1 MFAYPWKMLKVICLS
16 GLVFCLLALCV
27 GVGCLK
33 ATLGKRSGP
42 AKPWTC
48 DKQAD
53 DALKGHN
60 YETSILLH
68 QGFLEKEPENALAL
82 YHLGYAFGETEE
94 DLKEVFYYNKAIAL
108 GFEAN
113 GIFFNLGMAY
123 GELNES
129 EKSVAAF
136 KKALEINPDS
146 ADNHYGLA
154 MAYYQSGLADKLA
167 EEEFLKAIK
176 IDPGHVDARLYLSIL
191 YADIGELQRAEDQL
205 RKILEIDSTHRSAR
219 ELLERIEHE

>member
-1 MFAYPWKMLKVICLS
+1 MEEVSYYE
-16 GLVFCLLALCV
+16 
-27 GVGCLK
+27 K
-33 ATLGKRSGP
+33 AV
-42 AKPWTC
+42 A
-48 DKQAD
+48 
-53 DALKGHN
+53 
-60 YETSILLH
+60 
-68 QGFLEKEPENALAL
+68 QGFEQE
-82 YHLGYAFGETEE
+82 
-94 DLKEVFYYNKAIAL
+94 
-108 GFEAN
+108 

-129 EKSVAAF
+129 EKSVDAF

-146 ADNHYGLA
+146 ADNHFGLA